1 MPILV
6 TPGSPKPDFV
16 VEEVGR
22 ALDKIPKSS
31 RLLVGVSGGR
41 DSVVLLTAL
50 LESGRRNLIVC
61 HLDHRLRGR
70 ASSADA
76 AFVRRLAHA
85 NQLRMFEAR
94 GRTALYAEETGK
106 SLELAARELRQ
117 AFFAACAS
125 RARCRRLVLAHHADD
140 QVETCLFH
148 FLRGAGAAG
157 LAGMR
162 RVSHLGGL
170 EVFRPM
176 LDVESS
182 AIEAFAK
189 ERRLKFRTDA
199 SNASPAHTR
208 NRVRHGILPA
218 IEAHWGGGFRSAIR
232 RAADIARDE
241 DDWMNS
247 LLPAADDVLD
257 VKFLRSLHPAAQS
270 RLVLQWLRACGVS
283 EAGYA
288 ETRRV
293 LELLNPGG
301 IPAKVNLPGA
311 LHARRQSGRIF
322 LECP

>member
-1 MPILV
+1 M
-6 TPGSPKPDFV
+6 TPGLPKPDSLL
-16 VEEVGR
+16 EEVAR
-22 ALDKIPKSS
+22 VLDKIPKSS

-50 LESGRRNLIVC
+50 LESGRRNLVVC

-76 AFVRRLAHA
+76 AFVRRLALGH
-85 NQLRMFEAR
+85 QLVILEAR
-94 GRTALYAEETGK
+94 AHTAGYAEKTGK

-117 AFFAACAS
+117 TFFAACAS

-148 FLRGAGAAG
+148 FLRGTGAAG

-162 RVSHLGGL
+162 RVSHRDGL
-170 EVFRPM
+170 DVFRPM
-176 LDVESS
+176 LDVDSS

-189 ERRLKFRTDA
+189 ERRLKYRTDA
-199 SNASPAHTR
+199 SNTSPAHTR

-232 RAADIARDE
+232 RAAEIARDE

-247 LLPAADDVLD
+247 LLPPTGDVLD
-257 VKFLRSLHPAAQS
+257 VKVLRSLHPAARS
-270 RLVLQWLRACGVS
+270 RMVLQWLRVSGVS

-293 LELLNPGG
+293 LELLNPAG

-322 LECP
+322 LEGP